1 MLFRDGLAS
10 PAIFAKLLRLMNRLL
25 FSIALVGLCSIG
37 AGSYAGPS
45 AAPGFLE
52 GRLKVNMSGGA
63 KLADGDESKAASV
76 DYAAYP
82 MVVLRKA
89 DRAEIAR
96 ITPDEEG
103 HFRIPLPPGDY
114 LLELKTRV
122 LKRVATQTRP
132 FTVVSQQTAR
142 VDLELETGLAIS
154 GAPR

>member
-1 MLFRDGLAS
+1 M
-10 PAIFAKLLRLMNRLL
+10 KYLL

-37 AGSYAGPS
+37 AESYAGPS

-82 MVVLRKA
+82 MVVLRKG
-89 DRAEIAR
+89 DREEIAR
-96 ITPDEEG
+96 IIPDENG
-103 HFRIPLPPGDY
+103 RYRISLPPGDY

-122 LKRVATQTRP
+122 LKRVATESRP
-132 FTVVSQQTAR
+132 FTVISQQTAR
-142 VDLELETGLAIS
+142 VDMELVTGLSVS
-154 GAPR
+154 GALR